1 MEDGASDA
9 RLRVKGEEQVSS
21 SVGKYSDR
29 GSWSESESTCGW
41 SRWSSTFS
49 RAVAGAVQRERK
61 GVDLVRE
68 GEKEARG

>member
-21 SVGKYSDR
+21 PVGKYSDR
-29 GSWSESESTCGW
+29 GSWSESESTYGW
-41 SRWSSTFS
+41 SRWSSIFS